1 MEFTYF
7 IGCDVSKNE
16 LDFAVMRGKEFLF
29 HKEIANEP
37 KLSVVCQALIKLC

>member
-16 LDFAVMRGKEFLF
+16 LDFAVVQGKAFLF
-29 HKEIANEP
+29 YKEIAPNGAS
-37 KLSVVCQALIKLC
+37 LRLCPTLQ